1 MQGVVLV
8 QILDLE
14 SLGEV
19 VTKEMRG
26 AALQGARILH
36 HAFDAGGHHRAREFF
51 RFALDAFDDRHR
63 GLVDREIRIL
73 VEDAIGLFHGF
84 LVGGMRSVT
93 FLPIE
98 LGGAQEKFG
107 A

>member
-1 MQGVVLV
+1 MQGVVLIE
-8 QILDLE
+8 ILNLE
-14 SLGEV
+14 RLCKV
-19 VTKEMRG
+19 VTEEMRC

-63 GLVDREIRIL
+63 GFVDREIRIL
-73 VEDAIGLFHGF
+73 VEDAIRFFHGF
-84 LVGGMRSVT
+84 FIGGVRGVT

-98 LGGAQEKFG
+98 LGRA
-107 A
+107 